1 LSASSRRSGRR
12 GPRQLTEAV
21 ARLRVAAMPP
31 TLLAQVQHCW
41 ATTVGEQVAEEAEPT
56 AERGGVVTVICRSSV
71 WAAELT
77 MLAPTLVEQLN
88 ETLAGPASLS
98 GLRFVT
104 SPS

>member
-1 LSASSRRSGRR
+1 
-12 GPRQLTEAV
+12 
-21 ARLRVAAMPP
+21 MPP
-31 TLLAQVQHCW
+31 TLLAQVQQCW
-41 ATTVGEQVAEEAEPT
+41 ATTVGEQVAEETEPV

-88 ETLAGPASLS
+88 ETLAKPASLRD
-98 GLRFVT
+98 LRFVT